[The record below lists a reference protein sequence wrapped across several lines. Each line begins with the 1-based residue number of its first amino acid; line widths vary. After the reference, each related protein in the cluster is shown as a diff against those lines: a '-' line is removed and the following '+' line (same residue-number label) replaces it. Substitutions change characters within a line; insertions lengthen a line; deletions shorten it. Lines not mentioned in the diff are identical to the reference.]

1 MNQVLISEAMQQDGR
16 QDDEEQL
23 KTLDVRGECF
33 APHLALMLK
42 SEWHKWCEALSSDT
56 EGRGSLRED
65 LGRGLGFAILHSN
78 SALLFDDVLTTGG
91 KSEYTIS
98 IDK

>member
-1 MNQVLISEAMQQDGR
+1 MEQQSN
-16 QDDEEQL
+16 
-23 KTLDVRGECF
+23 
-33 APHLALMLK
+33 A
-42 SEWHKWCEALSSDT
+42 WCEALSSDA

-65 LGRGLGFAILHSN
+65 PGRGLGFRICHSN
-78 SALLFDDVLTTGG
+78 SALLFNDVLIAGG

>member
-1 MNQVLISEAMQQDGR
+1 M
-16 QDDEEQL
+16 
-23 KTLDVRGECF
+23 
-33 APHLALMLK
+33 
-42 SEWHKWCEALSSDT
+42 WCEALSSDA

-65 LGRGLGFAILHSN
+65 LGRGLGFAIFYSN
-78 SALLFDDVLTTGG
+78 SPLLFNDVLFTGG